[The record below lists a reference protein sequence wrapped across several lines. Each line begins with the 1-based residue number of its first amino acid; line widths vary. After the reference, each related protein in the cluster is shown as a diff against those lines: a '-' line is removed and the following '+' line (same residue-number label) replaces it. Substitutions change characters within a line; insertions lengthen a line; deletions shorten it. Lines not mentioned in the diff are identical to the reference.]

1 MRKLRVLVAVLL
13 GFCWIPASSYC
24 FLERVNVVQ
33 CGGCCSGESDDCCG
47 SGCAS
52 LCSAP
57 ASTVPKTLASAEKV
71 ASIMVPTIQMPQGEI
86 IAAGDVLFERLPESP
101 PGSFTLAEFLGRTS
115 TPARAPAI
123 I

>member
-1 MRKLRVLVAVLL
+1 
-13 GFCWIPASSYC
+13 
-24 FLERVNVVQ
+24 
-33 CGGCCSGESDDCCG
+33 
-47 SGCAS
+47 
-52 LCSAP
+52 
-57 ASTVPKTLASAEKV
+57 
-71 ASIMVPTIQMPQGEI
+71 MPQGEI